1 MSAWI
6 CKRGRELHKVSTLSP
21 KMLNRLKKLLKV
33 ADRSPL
39 ELVGAGIGDGN
50 GGIGACCSSCS
61 GHG

>member
-1 MSAWI
+1 MDMQTG
-6 CKRGRELHKVSTLSP
+6 KRTPQSFNLEPQDVESI
-21 KMLNRLKKLLKV
+21 KK
-33 ADRSPL
+33 AFEARDRSPL